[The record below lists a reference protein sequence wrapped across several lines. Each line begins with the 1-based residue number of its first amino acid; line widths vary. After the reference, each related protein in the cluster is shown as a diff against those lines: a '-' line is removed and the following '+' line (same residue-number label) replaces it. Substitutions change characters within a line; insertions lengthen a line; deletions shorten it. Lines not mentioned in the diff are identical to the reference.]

1 MPSHNLLAP
10 SNPVKK
16 KVRFEFEAL
25 LSVGIITMLV
35 VTREKK
41 RPEKQAATR
50 NAQSGAAKNKTPSPP
65 LGPGPLPLSPF
76 LHVHLH
82 PQTFDPV
89 DMHRSQSTRDAPL
102 RPLKPRAK
110 ARPGDP
116 FRGQTTGNSSTG
128 REEGAVMMFA
138 GEVDRRGERESS
150 GEGGGAER
158 PKEWPRS

>member
-1 MPSHNLLAP
+1 
-10 SNPVKK
+10 
-16 KVRFEFEAL
+16 
-25 LSVGIITMLV
+25 MLV
-35 VTREKK
+35 VTREKSARKNNPQCPRRKAPSMKKTK
-41 RPEKQAATR
+41 RNGDARKA
-50 NAQSGAAKNKTPSPP
+50 SGKESGDKERTIWCRQNKPPSPP
-65 LGPGPLPLSPF
+65 LGPAPF
-76 LHVHLH
+76 PFPPSSTSTSIRKRSIPWTCTEVSQHG
-82 PQTFDPV
+82 
-89 DMHRSQSTRDAPL
+89 MHRS
-102 RPLKPRAK
+102 RPLKPRAQ